1 LCIVALPFANV
12 VGRSEYAPTE
22 ELVLLVFA
30 TRKRAIQRG
39 KIVSS
44 KAQKEYDWPTTSGS
58 SISAAPDA

>member
-1 LCIVALPFANV
+1 

-22 ELVLLVFA
+22 ELVLVVFA

-44 KAQKEYDWPTTSGS
+44 NAQKEYDWPTTSGS